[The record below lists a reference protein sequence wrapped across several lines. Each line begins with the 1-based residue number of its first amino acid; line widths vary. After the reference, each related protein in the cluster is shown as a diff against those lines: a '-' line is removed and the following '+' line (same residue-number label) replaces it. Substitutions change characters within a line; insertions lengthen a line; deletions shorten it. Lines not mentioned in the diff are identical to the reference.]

1 MMAFHLLDSTAQ
13 KHSQHITWDLI
24 VVKYKTKN
32 THYIVKVSK
41 QSGKS
46 LIPNHPFGAY
56 ILA

>member
-1 MMAFHLLDSTAQ
+1 MMMAFHLLDSTAQ
-13 KHSQHITWDLI
+13 KHSQHTPWDLI

-46 LIPNHPFGAY
+46 LIPNC
-56 ILA
+56 